1 MHLTIRE
8 ALTIYP
14 LTEAKL
20 VAGKKGE
27 SRIVKS
33 VNMMD
38 APDIANW
45 TQSGEMLFTTA
56 FAMKDSPEET
66 VHLLRKLNERG
77 AAGLGI
83 KLGRFRTELPQIVME
98 EADRLHFPIIEIPFQ
113 YTFSDQMNALF
124 NAEYRRNTQLLQNV
138 LVKQKKLMQFSLK
151 QDDMEAMFQLISGI
165 IGYPMAILGAKG
177 QILFHTSNWTNEQ
190 LQMDWTWKHKAGWVH
205 SGKDRAYRVSLI
217 QQDDEQ
223 LGSLLVMPDAV
234 LLANVEEGLFQ
245 QAADILAFHMGF
257 TFRSHVE
264 ASAQRDLQNN
274 LLRYLE
280 KGAPLEEF
288 LELVQIQGL
297 HLFTGAYQCVIGKV
311 KRSNHSASLEEQ
323 STNKLSEL
331 KQLKQYMETH
341 PKATNLKANH
351 FVLKDQLFSIYTANQ
366 SEGFPEEDLSQL
378 LAKYA
383 GDSVCLEEAEV
394 GFFVSPVK
402 SKPIFLRE
410 AYMECVETHRLSSR
424 LELPDRVLHFETI
437 EFAHLFQ
444 NVSSNVME
452 DYCTKI
458 LRPLLEK
465 DAEYSQEMIRT
476 LEVFI
481 RNDGQV
487 SEAAKQLFIHRNTV
501 TYRLEKISDLLQVD
515 FKKVNDLLKF
525 KAVFLF
531 RQFLHVRP

>member
-20 VAGKKGE
+20 VAGKQGE
-27 SRIVKS
+27 TRIVKS
-33 VNMMD
+33 VNVMD
-38 APDIANW
+38 APDIADW
-45 TQSGEMLFTTA
+45 TKSGEMLFTTA
-56 FAMKDSPEET
+56 FAMKDSPQET
-66 VHLLRKLNERG
+66 VNLLRKLNERG

-83 KLGRFRTELPQIVME
+83 KLGRFWTELPQIVVE
-98 EADRLHFPIIEIPFQ
+98 EADRLHFPIIEMPFQ
-113 YTFSDQMNALF
+113 FTFSDQMNALF
-124 NAEYRRNTQLLQNV
+124 NAEYRRNTQLLQSV
-138 LVKQKKLMQFSLK
+138 LEKQKKLMQFGLK
-151 QDDMEAMFQLISGI
+151 QDDIVAMFQLISGI
-165 IGYPMAILGAKG
+165 IGYPMAILDAKG
-177 QILFHTSNWTNEQ
+177 QILYNTSAWSNDQ
-190 LQMDWTWKHKAGWVH
+190 LQQNWPWKRRAGWVH
-205 SGKDRAYRVSLI
+205 AGKDRAYRVALV

-257 TFRSHVE
+257 TFRSHIE
-264 ASAQRDLQNN
+264 ASALRDLQNN

-288 LELVQIQGL
+288 MELAQTRGMN
-297 HLFTGAYQCVIGKV
+297 LFTGAYQCVLAKIKRDSDCSSIEESPVGK
-311 KRSNHSASLEEQ
+311 
-323 STNKLSEL
+323 L
-331 KQLKQYMETH
+331 KELKQYMESH
-341 PKATNLKANH
+341 PKSTNLRANH
-351 FVLKDQLFSIYTANQ
+351 FVLKDQLLSIYTAIQ
-366 SEGFPEEDLSQL
+366 TEGFPEEELSQL

-383 GDSVCLEEAEV
+383 GDAACLEETGEV
-394 GFFVSPVK
+394 AFYVSPVK
-402 SKPIFLRE
+402 SKPIALKE
-410 AYMECVETHRLSSR
+410 AYLECVETQRLASR
-424 LELPDRVLHFETI
+424 LGLPDRVLHFETI

-444 NVSSNVME
+444 HVSSDVME

-515 FKKVNDLLKF
+515 FKKVNDLLKL

-531 RQFLHVRP
+531 RQFLHVRQ

>member
-20 VAGKKGE
+20 VAGKQGE

-33 VNMMD
+33 VNVMD
-38 APDIANW
+38 APDIADW
-45 TQSGEMLFTTA
+45 TKSGEMLFTTA
-56 FAMKDSPEET
+56 FAMKDSPQET
-66 VHLLRKLNERG
+66 VNLLRKLNERG

-83 KLGRFRTELPQIVME
+83 KLGRFWTELPQVVVD
-98 EADRLHFPIIEIPFQ
+98 EADRLHFPIIEMPFQ
-113 YTFSDQMNALF
+113 FTFSDQMNALF
-124 NAEYRRNTQLLQNV
+124 NAEYRRNTQLLQSV
-138 LVKQKKLMQFSLK
+138 LDKQKKLMQFGLK
-151 QDDMEAMFQLISGI
+151 QDDMVGMFQLISGI

-177 QILFHTSNWTNEQ
+177 QILFHTSSWTDEQ
-190 LQMDWTWKHKAGWVH
+190 LQQNWPWKRKAGWVH
-205 SGKDRAYRVSLI
+205 AGKDRAYRVALI
-217 QQDDEQ
+217 QQDDEH

-257 TFRSHVE
+257 TFRNHVE
-264 ASAQRDLQNN
+264 ASAQRDLQIN

-288 LELVQIQGL
+288 LELAESRGMN
-297 HLFTGAYQCVIGKV
+297 LFSGNYQCVIGKV
-311 KRSNHSASLEEQ
+311 KRSSSAPSAEEV
-323 STNKLSEL
+323 TLKLKE
-331 KQLKQYMETH
+331 LKQYMETH
-341 PKATNLKANH
+341 LKMPSLRANH
-351 FVLKDQLFSIYTANQ
+351 FVLKDQLFSIYASNQ
-366 SEGFPEEDLSQL
+366 SEGFPEEELSQL
-378 LAKYA
+378 LSKYA
-383 GDSVCLEEAEV
+383 GDSMPHDEMFDL
-394 GFFVSPVK
+394 GFYVSPLK
-402 SKPIFLRE
+402 TKPVALRE
-410 AYMECVETHRLSSR
+410 AYMECVETSR
-424 LELPDRVLHFETI
+424 LANRLALPDRVLHFETI

-444 NVSSNVME
+444 HVSSDMME

-515 FKKVNDLLKF
+515 FKKVNDLLKL

-531 RQFLHVRP
+531 RQFLHVRK